1 MRKNRSNLFPLLI
14 ILDYLTPILITIGI
28 AIVLFVK
35 MALISPGPKS
45 ETYATFY
52 SLSSGLQNY
61 YDFKTAW
68 KPRILSTGL
77 SAFTAHVS
85 YWLLAKA
92 SVPIVKTSS
101 ELTIALWTSGWFTF
115 NFAGFY
121 FLLQKAFSFL
131 YFRYLCWN
139 FIWLSQS
146 NAYGTKGLPSGFSR
160 TILFFLIS
168 ASIYEKEIL
177 VDLCVNPIKC
187 WVQRNYPYSLYCIS
201 VF

>member
-1 MRKNRSNLFPLLI
+1 MQQIKFISSLYVSIYLIPISNTMLH
-14 ILDYLTPILITIGI
+14 GR
-28 AIVLFVK
+28 IVLFVK

-52 SLSSGLQNY
+52 SLSSGLQNH
-61 YDFKTAW
+61 DHVKTAW

-92 SVPIVKTSS
+92 SVPIVKTSL
-101 ELTIALWTSGWFTF
+101 ELTIALWTSGWFTLISLAF
-115 NFAGFY
+115 ISFFKRRSLFYIFGTFA
-121 FLLQKAFSFL
+121 
-131 YFRYLCWN
+131 WN

-146 NAYGTKGLPSGFSR
+146 NAYGTKGLPMGFTR

-177 VDLCVNPIKC
+177 VDLCINPIKC
-187 WVQRNYPYSLYCIS
+187 WVQIIYPYSLYCIS